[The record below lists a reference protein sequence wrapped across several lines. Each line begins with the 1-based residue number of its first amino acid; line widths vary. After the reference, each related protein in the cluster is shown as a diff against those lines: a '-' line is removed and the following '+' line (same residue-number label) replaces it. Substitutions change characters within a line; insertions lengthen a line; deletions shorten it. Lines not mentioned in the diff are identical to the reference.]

1 MTHRVME
8 IPDMAQYAL
17 LSLLRGTVFL
27 AYKGVRRILPDKQAC
42 TSVYAVACSHVGEN
56 GPGGLNF
63 GEVGNEHF
71 RILQCGPQEGPKEG
85 CDTVAVAKLEQP
97 YALNRSLADL
107 S

>member
-1 MTHRVME
+1 
-8 IPDMAQYAL
+8 MAQYAL

-27 AYKGVRRILPDKQAC
+27 VYKGVRRILPDKQAC
-42 TSVYAVACSHVGEN
+42 ASVYAVACSHVGEN

-71 RILQCGPQEGPKEG
+71 RILQCGPQEGTKEG
-85 CDTVAVAKLEQP
+85 CDAVAVAQLEQP

>member
-1 MTHRVME
+1 ME

-27 AYKGVRRILPDKQAC
+27 VYKGVRRILPDKQAWA
-42 TSVYAVACSHVGEN
+42 SVYAVACSHVGEN

-71 RILQCGPQEGPKEG
+71 RIVQCGPQEGTKEG
-85 CDTVAVAKLEQP
+85 CDAVAVAKLEQP
-97 YALNRSLADL
+97 YALNRSVADL
-107 S
+107 L

>member
-1 MTHRVME
+1 ME

-27 AYKGVRRILPDKQAC
+27 AYKGVRCILPDKQAC

-71 RILQCGPQEGPKEG
+71 RIVQCGPQEGTKEG
-85 CDTVAVAKLEQP
+85 CDAVAVAKLEQP